1 VEARL
6 TALEA
11 ATKALARRDR
21 SAAGLAAYL
30 ERKGTDPDDARAAVE
45 RLREAG
51 YVNDERYA
59 TARAEALAD
68 RGYGDEAVRFELE
81 REGLAP
87 DQIAAVLL
95 ALPPERERAT
105 AFLLKARTPLT
116 GIRRL
121 AAKGFSADALEA
133 AIAAARFEP
142 GT

>member
-1 VEARL
+1 MARL

-21 SAAGLAAYL
+21 SAAALTAYL
-30 ERKGTDPDDARAAVE
+30 ERKGVEADEARAAVE

-59 TARAEALAD
+59 ATRAEVLAD

-81 REGLAP
+81 REGLAG
-87 DQIAAVLL
+87 DQVAAALL
-95 ALPPERERAT
+95 ALPPERERA
-105 AFLLKARTPLT
+105 AGFLLQARTPLV
-116 GIRRL
+116 GLRRL

-133 AIAAARFEP
+133 AVAAARLDP
-142 GT
+142 D